1 MKPLI
6 DEQVLEGIPEE
17 LIRPLLAMCIR
28 ALQPHTAESYK
39 QLLKETRRL
48 GRACSAAGGQSLF
61 YIDLENIITRRMYP
75 MLDAQTWAR
84 KTDPTAE
91 ATSIE
96 VDRWI
101 VDVHSSGTNRA
112 LLVTYERAGI
122 DRRTLEERARVIVT
136 EASDRDL

>member
-28 ALQPHTAESYK
+28 TLQLHTVESYK

-48 GRACSAAGGQSLF
+48 GRACGETGGQSLF
-61 YIDLENIITRRMYP
+61 YIDLEDLVTRRMYP
-75 MLDAQTWAR
+75 MLEAQTWAR
-84 KTDPTAE
+84 KTNPAAE
-91 ATSIE
+91 AASIE
-96 VDRWI
+96 IDRWI

-112 LLVTYERAGI
+112 LLVSYERVGI

-136 EASDRDL
+136 EAGDRDL

>member
-17 LIRPLLAMCIR
+17 LVRPLLAMCIR
-28 ALQPHTAESYK
+28 ALQPHTVESYK

-48 GRACSAAGGQSLF
+48 GRACGEAGGQSLF
-61 YIDLENIITRRMYP
+61 YIDLEDLVSRRMYP

-96 VDRWI
+96 IERWI
-101 VDVHSSGTNRA
+101 VNVQSSGTNRA
-112 LLVTYERAGI
+112 LLVTYKRAGV

-136 EASDRDL
+136 EADDDDL